1 MELAAVLASE
11 AAVKHR
17 PMPKI
22 KELQMLLDATLA
34 APKSIF
40 MRCGMQCILA
50 NLPLAFQILFSLVSR
65 NEHIALVY

>member
-1 MELAAVLASE
+1 
-11 AAVKHR
+11 
-17 PMPKI
+17 
-22 KELQMLLDATLA
+22 MLLDATLA

-40 MRCGMQCILA
+40 YAFGMQCILA